1 MLHNV
6 FNTSVTHGLCM
17 LQISS
22 IQCFNARARIY
33 SLCSWSILNP
43 VLALPSAEVGNV
55 TSSTP
60 PRARRLPHASHLTAS
75 SHSLLTPTYPSCSAE
90 MLAPYIALWLET
102 TFVVICALSF
112 CMFSVCTASPRL
124 MVRLNSVP
132 WAFQPARNL
141 DVEYQAVL
149 YAALHTGCFNR
160 LAHMTLSVDP
170 TLWFALL
177 YTWRPELFYALLGLL
192 VAQASLLPSGVLGA
206 LMLLLWGAS
215 AALGIAL
222 TEWWLPSSAD
232 ARHLSMT
239 ILLLNSVLRF
249 IGHLQKSRCRRAC
262 HRRLPHSTSRTISST
277 FAARLSS
284 AKTRGRASFFC
295 CRLSASSPSLP
306 RGCPSASP

>member
-1 MLHNV
+1 
-6 FNTSVTHGLCM
+6 
-17 LQISS
+17 
-22 IQCFNARARIY
+22 
-33 SLCSWSILNP
+33 
-43 VLALPSAEVGNV
+43 
-55 TSSTP
+55 
-60 PRARRLPHASHLTAS
+60 
-75 SHSLLTPTYPSCSAE
+75 